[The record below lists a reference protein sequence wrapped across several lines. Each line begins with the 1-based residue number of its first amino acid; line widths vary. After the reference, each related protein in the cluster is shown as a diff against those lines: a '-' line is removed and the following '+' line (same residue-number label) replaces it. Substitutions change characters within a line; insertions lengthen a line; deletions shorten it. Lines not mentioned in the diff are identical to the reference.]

1 MSKKIKLFSFI
12 ILLIL
17 CIGLT
22 ACKNPHKDE
31 KVSIKDIEWE
41 VKTAIVNK
49 EKYAVIN
56 FTNNSEYTIYEFEID
71 LRPKKSFKGSKLEE
85 FYEYFQ
91 DEYDMDDA
99 DMISIKEDGVLRIE
113 CDYSAQWSDNKP
125 IKSGETLS
133 NERICYYGY
142 LYIKNLDWYDY
153 FEPYITTLV
162 YEDEGYVYTVYYDYE
177 ENEYTHD
184 SDVEALDDYLY

>member
-1 MSKKIKLFSFI
+1 MKKIIKTVALVFV
-12 ILLIL
+12 LLITITL
-17 CIGLT
+17 VG
-22 ACKNPHKDE
+22 CKNPHKDE

-41 VKTAIVNK
+41 VKNGIVYK

-56 FTNNSEYTIYEFEID
+56 FTNNSDYTIYEFEID

-125 IKSGETLS
+125 IKPGETLT

-142 LYIKNLDWYDY
+142 TVKIS
-153 FEPYITTLV
+153 
-162 YEDEGYVYTVYYDYE
+162 YTV
-177 ENEYTHD
+177 
-184 SDVEALDDYLY
+184 